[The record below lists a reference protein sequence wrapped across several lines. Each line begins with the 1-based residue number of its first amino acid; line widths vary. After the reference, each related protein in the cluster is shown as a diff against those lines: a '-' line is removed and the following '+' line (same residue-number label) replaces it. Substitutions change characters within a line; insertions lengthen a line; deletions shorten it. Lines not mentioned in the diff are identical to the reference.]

1 MAATISTEF
10 IQTAARILKT
20 LSHPDRLKIVEFLE
34 HGERTV
40 GQIQREFDLLQPVT
54 SQHLK
59 VLYERDIVTFRQEG
73 TRYYYSLAN
82 NFIIKIL
89 DCMAE
94 VQEKLD
100 SGEWDFDFGVVNQ
113 ETGEERIHS

>member
-1 MAATISTEF
+1 MTATISTEF

-20 LSHPDRLKIVEFLE
+20 LGHPDRLKIVEFLE

-59 VLYERDIVTFRQEG
+59 VLYERGIVTFRQEG

-94 VQEKLD
+94 VQGKLD
-100 SGEWDFDFGVVNQ
+100 SGEWDFDFGVVKQ

>member
-1 MAATISTEF
+1 MVSATSKISTKF

-20 LSHPDRLKIVEFLE
+20 LGHPDRIKIVEFLE
-34 HGERTV
+34 DGEKTV
-40 GQIQREFDLLQPVT
+40 GQIQRELNLLQPVT

-59 VLYERDIVTFRQEG
+59 VMYDRNIVTFRQKG
-73 TRYYYSLAN
+73 TRYFYSLAN

-89 DCMAE
+89 DCMSE

-100 SGEWDFDFGVVNQ
+100 TGEWDFDFSKIENQKEVV
-113 ETGEERIHS
+113 